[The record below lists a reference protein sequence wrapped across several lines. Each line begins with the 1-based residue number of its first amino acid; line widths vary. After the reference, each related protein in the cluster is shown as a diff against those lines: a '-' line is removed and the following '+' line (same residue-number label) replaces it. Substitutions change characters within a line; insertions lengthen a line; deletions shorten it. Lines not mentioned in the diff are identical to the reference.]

1 MDYPGIHVGRHH
13 DGGRLQEENPT
24 PAATSA
30 TTAAGPDS
38 LNLGESQ
45 YDSKG
50 PVDDAQHVTVKMSNG
65 IETTLEAR
73 GPVSFSK
80 VKSDD
85 TIKLSVIAGKVPV
98 FQIQ

>member
-50 PVDDAQHVTVKMSNG
+50 PVDDAQLADHKRQRRIHRWHWRS
-65 IETTLEAR
+65 TT
-73 GPVSFSK
+73 
-80 VKSDD
+80 
-85 TIKLSVIAGKVPV
+85 
-98 FQIQ
+98 